1 MSSVLEKLLAK
12 TGHSADFRPN
22 SKIGQIFRQQ
32 GVADSKELN
41 RIVDLPRRTWTEDD
55 SNFAD
60 DVTDFFK
67 LPYGTMK
74 LRPIQAIAL
83 SEMHDYGGLF
93 GSIKVGAGKTLL
105 TALAPTLLDSKRPL
119 LLIPAKL
126 REKTRRD
133 FAELRKHWQMV
144 PEIRIESYE
153 MVSRAPKPLYC
164 EAKGCKCTQFDG
176 VDTCWCKHV
185 LGDHAAPSIL
195 DMYAPDLIISDES
208 QKLSNIRAAV
218 TRRTSRYMRQHPS
231 TKFVALSGTIT
242 KHSLHNYH
250 HIISWCL
257 PKIMPLPRHW
267 PDLVEWAY
275 CLDERVDPMQ
285 QFAPGALFKLM
296 NGEEIEQAKL
306 GFDDA
311 ISAARKAYRRRLT
324 ETAGV
329 VATSERYLGS
339 SLSIEV
345 IEPKYASKKVE
356 EAFRDLR
363 DNNVTPDGQ
372 SVADPSATWRHA
384 REFSCGF
391 FYVWWNQKGFNEC
404 LKKSQANACST
415 LKNGNANT
423 EQKLQNKLLSIE
435 QNILNDPA
443 FVTALDTEL
452 VEAVAILNSTKRIN
466 AGTPSRL
473 VTGSLLNNTRSSSV
487 RMAESVICAGKNA
500 ELEGAVS
507 RLITITKQGTS
518 VGYSA
523 RLATERLECWVTIL
537 KASSELL
544 RILSDAI
551 DAARPPKEW
560 LVARS
565 AWAKFVREVI
575 SHNRTGVDSEL
586 QVAQRYPHEDVAKA
600 WKAVRDTFTPN
611 SVPVWF
617 DDSVLQ
623 YAAKWMTDHPGIVW
637 VEHRAFGHKLS
648 EMTGAPYYS
657 DGGCDEL
664 LRPIEE
670 ADVTKPI
677 IASIASNAEGRNL
690 QGWHE
695 NLIVSLPPTGTIC
708 EQLLGRTHRDGQTAD
723 EVTAEILV
731 GCIESWDGLM
741 QAKNDARYLHE
752 TLGQEQK
759 LLHADWIIPD
769 EDVVRAR
776 KGPRWVKPE
785 YKRNGE

>member
-1 MSSVLEKLLAK
+1 MPSVLEKLLAK
-12 TGHSADFRPN
+12 TGHSTDFRPN
-22 SKIGQIFRQQ
+22 SKVGQIFRQQ
-32 GVADSKELN
+32 GVADSKELA
-41 RIVDLPRRTWTEDD
+41 RILDLPRRQLVENDA
-55 SNFAD
+55 FAA
-60 DVTDFFK
+60 DVSDFFK
-67 LPYGTMK
+67 LPQGTMV
-74 LRPIQAIAL
+74 LRAIQALAL
-83 SEMHDYGGLF
+83 AEMHDYGGLF

-105 TALAPTLLDSKRPL
+105 TALAPTLLNSKRPL

-164 EAKGCKCTQFDG
+164 EARGCKCMQFVG
-176 VDTCWCKHV
+176 DTKCSCKHD
-185 LGDHAAPSIL
+185 LGEHAAPSIL

-208 QKLSNIRAAV
+208 QKLANFRAAV
-218 TRRTSRYMRQHPS
+218 TRRVARWMRQHPT

-296 NGEEIEQAKL
+296 NGDEIEQAKL

-345 IEPKYASKKVE
+345 IEPKYADKKINGKYVSPVE

-363 DNNVTPDGQ
+363 ENNVTPDGQ
-372 SVADPSATWRHA
+372 PVADPSATWRHA
-384 REFSCGF
+384 REFSVGF
-391 FYVWWNQKGFNEC
+391 YYRW
-404 LKKSQANACST
+404 T
-415 LKNGNANT
+415 P
-423 EQKLQNKLLSIE
+423 
-435 QNILNDPA
+435 PA
-443 FVTALDTEL
+443 
-452 VEAVAILNSTKRIN
+452 
-466 AGTPSRL
+466 
-473 VTGSLLNNTRSSSV
+473 
-487 RMAESVICAGKNA
+487 
-500 ELEGAVS
+500 
-507 RLITITKQGTS
+507 
-518 VGYSA
+518 
-523 RLATERLECWVTIL
+523 
-537 KASSELL
+537 
-544 RILSDAI
+544 
-551 DAARPPKEW
+551 PKEW

-565 AWAKFVREVI
+565 AWAKFVREII

-648 EMTGAPYYS
+648 EMTGVPYYS
-657 DGGCDEL
+657 DGGCDQL

-708 EQLLGRTHRDGQTAD
+708 EQLLGRTHRDGQKAD
-723 EVTAEILV
+723 EVSVEILV

-769 EDVVRAR
+769 EDEVRAR